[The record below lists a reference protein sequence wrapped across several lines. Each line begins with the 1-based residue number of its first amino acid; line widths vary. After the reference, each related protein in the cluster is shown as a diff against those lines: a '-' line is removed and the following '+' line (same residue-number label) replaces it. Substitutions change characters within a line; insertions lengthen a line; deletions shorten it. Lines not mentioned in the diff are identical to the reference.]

1 MTRVYTTQKQQ
12 RVCTAI
18 DLDLNE
24 KRARF
29 KTPDGESHRVSA
41 RNIIWI
47 TRAKKLVRICYAV
60 PVDVSGSAVKSVK
73 KTKFLHEA
81 KLDDGSVMLF
91 NPRFHRV
98 VDD

>member
-1 MTRVYTTQKQQ
+1 MTRLYTTQQQ
-12 RVCTAI
+12 HHVCTAI

-47 TRAKKLVRICYAV
+47 TRNKKQVRICYAV
-60 PVDVSGSAVKSVK
+60 RVDVSGASVKSIK
-73 KTKFLHEA
+73 ATKFLHEA
-81 KLDDGSVMLF
+81 KIDDGSVLMF
-91 NPRFHRV
+91 NPRFHRI
-98 VDD
+98 VDG